1 MNADE
6 WNWYWSEYFK
16 QQQTTDLFTP
26 GDRGEKIGFREY
38 YTRRQAAGLP
48 LGLAGL
54 RGLSASMSY
63 GSDAWRR
70 GY

>member
-6 WNWYWSEYFK
+6 WNFYWSEYF
-16 QQQTTDLFTP
+16 QQPQTTDLFTP
-26 GDRGEKIGFREY
+26 GDRGGKIGFREY
-38 YTRRQAAGLP
+38 YTRRTAAGLP

-54 RGLSASMSY
+54 AASMSY
-63 GSDAWRR
+63 GADAWRR